1 MTEFEL
7 LDELSLSNSI
17 FEIITSKCTSVVKV
31 MKHLIQTKIE

>member
-17 FEIITSKCTSVVKV
+17 FEIITSKCTCGKSN
-31 MKHLIQTKIE
+31 EAFNRD